1 MTNGMVERYQT
12 SSSAT
17 VMGYDYHHQDGNSSL
32 SGVFD
37 AAFSAAASTSSR
49 RGYPSTHYDGVTS
62 AAMHQVFFF
71 LCIGAFSSRC
81 SRFSYS
87 CSLPTQQVAMVS
99 KRRCVAESFFFFF
112 LDE

>member
-17 VMGYDYHHQDGNSSL
+17 MMGYDYHHQDGSSSL

-49 RGYPSTHYDGVTS
+49 RGYAPANYDGMMANSST
-62 AAMHQVFFF
+62 MHQVFLGPIRF
-71 LCIGAFSSRC
+71 LCALVFRVPP
-81 SRFSYS
+81 RQ
-87 CSLPTQQVAMVS
+87 PN
-99 KRRCVAESFFFFF
+99 R
-112 LDE
+112 

>member
-62 AAMHQVFFF
+62 AAMHQV
-71 LCIGAFSSRC
+71 L
-81 SRFSYS
+81 
-87 CSLPTQQVAMVS
+87 
-99 KRRCVAESFFFFF
+99 FFFFAQERF
-112 LDE
+112 PLGALVFRIHVLYPPNR

>member
-17 VMGYDYHHQDGNSSL
+17 MMGYDYHHQDGSSSL

-49 RGYPSTHYDGVTS
+49 RGGYAPANYDGMMPNSSTV
-62 AAMHQVFFF
+62 HQVFSIQSYFSFF
-71 LCIGAFSSRC
+71 LCSSFSCVPPPPHPLSFH
-81 SRFSYS
+81 S
-87 CSLPTQQVAMVS
+87 PTGSDQS
-99 KRRCVAESFFFFF
+99 E
-112 LDE
+112 

>member
-62 AAMHQVFFF
+62 AAMHQT
-71 LCIGAFSSRC
+71 AE
-81 SRFSYS
+81 
-87 CSLPTQQVAMVS
+87 LPMTSKKIQQV
-99 KRRCVAESFFFFF
+99 
-112 LDE
+112 LDS

>member
-17 VMGYDYHHQDGNSSL
+17 MMGYDYHHQDGSSSL

-49 RGYPSTHYDGVTS
+49 RGGYAPANYDGMMPNSSTV
-62 AAMHQVFFF
+62 HQPLLLERQHLGDV
-71 LCIGAFSSRC
+71 GHR
-81 SRFSYS
+81 
-87 CSLPTQQVAMVS
+87 SLH
-99 KRRCVAESFFFFF
+99 E
-112 LDE
+112 DDD